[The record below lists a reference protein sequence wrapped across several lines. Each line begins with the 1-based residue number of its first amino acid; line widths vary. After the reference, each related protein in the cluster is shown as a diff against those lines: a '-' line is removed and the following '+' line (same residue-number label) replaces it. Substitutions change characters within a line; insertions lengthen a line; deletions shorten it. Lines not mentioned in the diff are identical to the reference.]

1 MSGLFS
7 VLSFLSF
14 FPHYLLKCIHKQFIY
29 YFEYNQFSKSVWTNL
44 DGGGGIVQKIG
55 MGVKEGKN
63 ETERQIKIPMF
74 YKLILSKINAK
85 M

>member
-1 MSGLFS
+1 MDKFG
-7 VLSFLSF
+7 
-14 FPHYLLKCIHKQFIY
+14 
-29 YFEYNQFSKSVWTNL
+29 W
-44 DGGGGIVQKIG
+44 GGGIVQKLG